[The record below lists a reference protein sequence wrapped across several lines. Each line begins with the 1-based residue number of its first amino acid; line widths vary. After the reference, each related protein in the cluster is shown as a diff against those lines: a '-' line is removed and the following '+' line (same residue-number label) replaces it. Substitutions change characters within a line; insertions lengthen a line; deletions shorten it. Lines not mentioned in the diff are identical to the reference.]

1 MILYKCSFADP
12 YKITLASSN
21 KSLTLTAA
29 YAAAHGVLKDFLS
42 EVLIFLPFSCV
53 FVKLLQLS
61 CKYNYITFF
70 LVIQYFSKNFCKYNY
85 IYIYYMNFCGAKSQ
99 SVKNLRDELC
109 KIHNFGA
116 FICTLRY
123 RDAENGIFE

>member
-42 EVLIFLPFSCV
+42 EVLIFLPFSHV
-53 FVKLLQLS
+53 FGKLLQLS
-61 CKYNYITFF
+61 YKYNYITFF
-70 LVIQYFSKNFCKYNY
+70 IIVQYFLKIFCKYNY
-85 IYIYYMNFCGAKSQ
+85 RYINYTEFCGARSQ
-99 SVKNLRDELC
+99 GVKNLPDELC
-109 KIHNFGA
+109 KIHKFGS
-116 FICTLRY
+116 FICSLRY
-123 RDAENGIFE
+123 TDAENGIFD